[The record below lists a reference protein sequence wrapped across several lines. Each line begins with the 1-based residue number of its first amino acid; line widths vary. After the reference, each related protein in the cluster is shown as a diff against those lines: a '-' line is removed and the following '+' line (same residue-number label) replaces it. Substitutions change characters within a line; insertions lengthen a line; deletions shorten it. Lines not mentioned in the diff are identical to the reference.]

1 MFDRIKSF
9 IVQPQMPINQRF
21 PKCEYKTT
29 IMTRKTGLSTN
40 ELDPNIIFD
49 LIKRHRSTLDSSNQR
64 AKWIDYWIRGI
75 EYELYALKKYNLEE
89 VGRILII
96 QDGLVVFDFY
106 MIYDIHINDV
116 ETIHINLNHYEE
128 QSSKYA
134 NVVSSLGMVSGMGVL
149 GYILMNI
156 FLTQ

>member
-1 MFDRIKSF
+1 
-9 IVQPQMPINQRF
+9 
-21 PKCEYKTT
+21 
-29 IMTRKTGLSTN
+29 
-40 ELDPNIIFD
+40 
-49 LIKRHRSTLDSSNQR
+49 
-64 AKWIDYWIRGI
+64 
-75 EYELYALKKYNLEE
+75 
-89 VGRILII
+89 
-96 QDGLVVFDFY
+96 

-156 FLTQ
+156 F